1 MKGIRGRVIFQDVA
15 AACLYRMDP
24 LPPSPPDV
32 ALQAI
37 RQPAADLIRGGRFS
51 LPLPLPSEAEGI
63 DLCALLQVRSP
74 RKDDMQSSSVSVGY

>member
-1 MKGIRGRVIFQDVA
+1 MKGIRGRVMFQDVA
-15 AACLYRMDP
+15 PADVFTAWILF
-24 LPPSPPDV
+24 LHPPDV

-37 RQPAADLIRGGRFS
+37 RQPAADLIRGGCFS

-74 RKDDMQSSSVSVGY
+74 RKDDMQSSSVSVEY